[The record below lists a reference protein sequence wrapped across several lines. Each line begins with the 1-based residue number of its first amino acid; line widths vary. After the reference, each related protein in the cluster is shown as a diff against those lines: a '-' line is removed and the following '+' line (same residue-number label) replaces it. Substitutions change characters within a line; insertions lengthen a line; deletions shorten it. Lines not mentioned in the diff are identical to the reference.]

1 MNKGKC
7 LEHKRV
13 TVLLSVCAMMRGRTS
28 HRSSNNREL
37 KSPTCQPAERQPQS
51 TNLCRQQT
59 WTLAAPG
66 RFILRKTLRASSKRW
81 VRCVVFLWLICAFM
95 QTCLFI
101 GAPEMV
107 VKMRKKVKPLMVIER
122 KGNDLSYTLK
132 TPNFTVTNSISIGK
146 EAEITAIDGR
156 KVKCT
161 VREENGK
168 LITESD
174 KFTSVREIQGQEMIE
189 TVTAG
194 SAILISRS
202 RRV

>member
-1 MNKGKC
+1 MPTSRETTTKHKPLQAADMDFSGTWQVYSEEN
-7 LEHKRV
+7 LE
-13 TVLLSVCAMMRGRTS
+13 G
-28 HRSSNNREL
+28 
-37 KSPTCQPAERQPQS
+37 
-51 TNLCRQQT
+51 
-59 WTLAAPG
+59 
-66 RFILRKTLRASSKRW
+66 FLRALGKI
-81 VRCVVFLWLICAFM
+81 VQCLVFLSLICAFM
-95 QTCLFI
+95 LTCLFV

-107 VKMRKKVKPLMVIER
+107 VKMRKKVRPLIVIER
-122 KGNDLSYTLK
+122 KGKDLSYTLK

-156 KVKCT
+156 KVECT

>member
-1 MNKGKC
+1 MPTSRETTTKHKPLQTADMDFSGTWQVYSEEN
-7 LEHKRV
+7 LE
-13 TVLLSVCAMMRGRTS
+13 GF
-28 HRSSNNREL
+28 L
-37 KSPTCQPAERQPQS
+37 KA
-51 TNLCRQQT
+51 L
-59 WTLAAPG
+59 
-66 RFILRKTLRASSKRW
+66 
-81 VRCVVFLWLICAFM
+81 
-95 QTCLFI
+95 

>member
-1 MNKGKC
+1 MPTSRETTTKHKPLQAADMDFSGTWQVYSEEN
-7 LEHKRV
+7 LE
-13 TVLLSVCAMMRGRTS
+13 G
-28 HRSSNNREL
+28 
-37 KSPTCQPAERQPQS
+37 
-51 TNLCRQQT
+51 
-59 WTLAAPG
+59 
-66 RFILRKTLRASSKRW
+66 FLRA
-81 VRCVVFLWLICAFM
+81 L
-95 QTCLFI
+95 

-107 VKMRKKVKPLMVIER
+107 VKMRKKVRPLIVIER
-122 KGNDLSYTLK
+122 KGKDLSYTLK

-156 KVKCT
+156 KVECT